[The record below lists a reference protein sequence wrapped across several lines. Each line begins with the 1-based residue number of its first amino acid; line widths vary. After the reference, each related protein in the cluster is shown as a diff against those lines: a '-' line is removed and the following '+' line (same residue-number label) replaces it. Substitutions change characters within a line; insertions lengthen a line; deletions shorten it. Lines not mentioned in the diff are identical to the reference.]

1 VAGRQTATTDH
12 DNPTAGAVT
21 QLEEKKMKKQCAEYG
36 VSEKG
41 NKRCIRF
48 EESGDADVVVA
59 KSNEDTLG
67 YFDIKEVSSAL
78 GALGSMGLADI
89 IPPLVG
95 GAGALLT
102 TLLIR
107 KFVKTPDSII
117 RRFAPVGGILGGVLV
132 SIPLYWAYGK
142 KGVITGALS
151 GALTG
156 GVLLG
161 WEQLKDMA
169 FFSGMGLINVQS
181 TGARRRMLR
190 TGEAVA
196 SEVRRLGAVNIPPT
210 ARVPGAVSSA
220 MDIPAFAGKASY

>member
-1 VAGRQTATTDH
+1 MS
-12 DNPTAGAVT
+12 
-21 QLEEKKMKKQCAEYG
+21 KKCAEYS
-36 VSEKG
+36 VSEAG

-48 EESGDADVVVA
+48 EKTDEADVVMA
-59 KSNEDTLG
+59 KTDDENLG

-78 GALGSMGLADI
+78 GALGTMGLSDI
-89 IPPLVG
+89 VPPLVG

-107 KFVKTPDSII
+107 KFVKNPESII

-181 TGARRRMLR
+181 MGPRRQRRM
-190 TGEAVA
+190 GEAVA

-210 ARVPGAVSSA
+210 ARVPGAVGSA

>member
-1 VAGRQTATTDH
+1 MS
-12 DNPTAGAVT
+12 
-21 QLEEKKMKKQCAEYG
+21 KKCAEYG
-36 VSEKG
+36 VSEAG

-48 EESGDADVVVA
+48 EKADADVVMA
-59 KSNEDTLG
+59 KTDEENLG

-78 GALGSMGLADI
+78 GALGSMGMADI
-89 IPPLVG
+89 VPPLVG

-107 KFVKTPDSII
+107 KFVKNPESII
-117 RRFAPVGGILGGVLV
+117 RRFAPVGGILGGVLA
-132 SIPLYWAYGK
+132 SIPLYWAFGK
-142 KGVITGALS
+142 KGVIVGAMS

-161 WEQLKDMA
+161 WENLKDMA

-181 TGARRRMLR
+181 MGGRRSRARM
-190 TGEAVA
+190 GEAVA

-210 ARVPGAVSSA
+210 ARVPGAVGSA